1 MRESPL
7 REKSMVFAVQI
18 VKLASALREERREYS
33 LAGRLQNNRRRPFPE
48 MKTQITRHSTLVTR
62 HSSLHGKAVLS
73 SLVTA
78 IAFCAVAQSA
88 IAAAPGVVTPY
99 TFLGRVMDPNHA
111 GFDTNRVCT
120 LAAYNDESGEFLAQ
134 TQTFFYPD
142 SRRNYALRVPVST
155 DKAAGYAVQGEA
167 LAIAATDDL
176 GKVWEGVIPGALCGE
191 AAGIREV
198 DIVLGE
204 DKDGNGVDD
213 TLENQLRIRWETGP
227 YWEEGEEFDVT
238 RDYDG
243 DGVGTLNEVYAGTNP
258 FDSNDVLRITS
269 MNVEDVSDPSLVNP
283 HSSRVTLSFP
293 VVSGRAYR
301 VETVSD
307 LASND
312 WTGAA
317 FVPEGAADAVTT
329 ISIPSSNRSPA
340 PPVVYLLPTTNS
352 AAFFRIRLE

>member
-1 MRESPL
+1 MNSHQLLP
-7 REKSMVFAVQI
+7 SSFAR
-18 VKLASALREERREYS
+18 LASTFLLPFSFLLAL
-33 LAGRLQNNRRRPFPE
+33 
-48 MKTQITRHSTLVTR
+48 
-62 HSSLHGKAVLS
+62 
-73 SLVTA
+73 
-78 IAFCAVAQSA
+78 
-88 IAAAPGVVTPY
+88 AAPGGAAYATSPGAVTPY
-99 TFLGRVMDPNHA
+99 TFLGRVMDANHA
-111 GFDTNRVCT
+111 GFDTNRVCR
-120 LAAYNDESGEFLAQ
+120 LAAYDGESGELLAQ
-134 TQTFFYPD
+134 ARTFFYPD

-176 GKVWEGVIPGALCGE
+176 GKVWEGVVPGALCGE

-243 DGVGTLNEVYAGTNP
+243 DGVGTLDEAYAGTNP
-258 FDSNDVLRITS
+258 FDPDDVLRITAFDIRDAAPEQGTAAT
-269 MNVEDVSDPSLVNP
+269 V
-283 HSSRVTLSFP
+283 SFP
-293 VVSGRAYR
+293 VVPGRAYC

-312 WTGAA
+312 WAGVS
-317 FVPEGAADAVTT
+317 FVPEGGEAAVTT
-329 ISIPSSNRSPA
+329 ISIPSNTRSPA

>member
-1 MRESPL
+1 MNQHQLLPFSFTR
-7 REKSMVFAVQI
+7 A
-18 VKLASALREERREYS
+18 ASAFLLPFS
-33 LAGRLQNNRRRPFPE
+33 FLLAL
-48 MKTQITRHSTLVTR
+48 T
-62 HSSLHGKAVLS
+62 
-73 SLVTA
+73 
-78 IAFCAVAQSA
+78 
-88 IAAAPGVVTPY
+88 APGGAAYAASPGAVTPF
-99 TFLGRVMDPNHA
+99 TFLGRVMDANHA

-120 LAAYNDESGEFLAQ
+120 LAACNGESGELLAQ
-134 TQTFFYPD
+134 TRTFFYPS

-155 DKAAGYAVQGEA
+155 DKAAGYAVQGEP

-191 AAGIREV
+191 AAGIRDV

-227 YWEEGEEFDVT
+227 YWEEGEAFDVA

-243 DGVGTLNEVYAGTNP
+243 DGVGTLDEAYAGTNP
-258 FDSNDVLRITS
+258 FDPDDALRITAFDIRDAAPKPGLS
-269 MNVEDVSDPSLVNP
+269 A
-283 HSSRVTLSFP
+283 TLSFP
-293 VVSGRAYR
+293 VVSGRAYC

-307 LASND
+307 LSSND
-312 WTGAA
+312 WTGVA
-317 FVPEGAADAVTT
+317 FVPEGGDAAVTT
-329 ISIPSSNRSPA
+329 ISIPSNMRSTA

>member
-1 MRESPL
+1 M
-7 REKSMVFAVQI
+7 I
-18 VKLASALREERREYS
+18 
-33 LAGRLQNNRRRPFPE
+33 LQSNP
-48 MKTQITRHSTLVTR
+48 
-62 HSSLHGKAVLS
+62 HSS
-73 SLVTA
+73 SLPPLA
-78 IAFCAVAQSA
+78 RRAHFFLFPFSFFLCFAAA
-88 IAAAPGVVTPY
+88 LPAAAAAPGAVTPY

-120 LAAYNDESGEFLAQ
+120 LAAYNDESGELLAQ

-155 DKAAGYAVQGEA
+155 DKAAGYAVQGEP

-213 TLENQLRIRWETGP
+213 TLENQLRIRWETGR
-227 YWEEGEEFDVT
+227 YWEEGEEFDIT

-243 DGVGTLNEVYAGTNP
+243 DGVGTLDEAYAGTNP
-258 FDSNDVLRITS
+258 FDPDDVLRITALD
-269 MNVEDVSDPSLVNP
+269 VEDVPDPSLVTG
-283 HSSRVTLSFP
+283 HSSLVSLSFP
-293 VVSGRAYR
+293 VVAGRAYG
-301 VETVSD
+301 VETVSN
-307 LASND
+307 LASNN
-312 WTGAA
+312 WTGVP
-317 FVPEGAADAVTT
+317 FVPEGAADPVST
-329 ISIPSSNRSPA
+329 ISIPSATRSPA

>member
-1 MRESPL
+1 MEGIFGMKPKTTIIGDFCDVPPLRRSAPPRHCAAESP
-7 REKSMVFAVQI
+7 RPVIA
-18 VKLASALREERREYS
+18 ALC
-33 LAGRLQNNRRRPFPE
+33 AA
-48 MKTQITRHSTLVTR
+48 
-62 HSSLHGKAVLS
+62 SSLRGIAA
-73 SLVTA
+73 LV
-78 IAFCAVAQSA
+78 
-88 IAAAPGVVTPY
+88 IAAAAALPAAAASPGAVTPY
-99 TFLGRVMDPNHA
+99 TFLGRVMDSNHA

-120 LAAYNDESGEFLAQ
+120 LAACDGESGELLAQ
-134 TQTFFYPD
+134 TRTFYYPS

-155 DKAAGYAVQGEA
+155 AKAAGYAVQGEP

-227 YWEEGEEFDVT
+227 YWKEDEAFDPA

-243 DGVGTLNEVYAGTNP
+243 DGVGTLDEAYAGTNP
-258 FDSNDVLRITS
+258 FDPDDVLRITS
-269 MNVEDVSDPSLVNP
+269 MNVEDVPDPTLVTP
-283 HSSRVTLSFP
+283 HSSLVTRHASLVSLSFP
-293 VVSGRAYR
+293 VVSGRAYC

-312 WTGAA
+312 WTGVS
-317 FVPEGAADAVTT
+317 FVPEGAADPVTT
-329 ISIPSSNRSPA
+329 IAIPSSMRSPA